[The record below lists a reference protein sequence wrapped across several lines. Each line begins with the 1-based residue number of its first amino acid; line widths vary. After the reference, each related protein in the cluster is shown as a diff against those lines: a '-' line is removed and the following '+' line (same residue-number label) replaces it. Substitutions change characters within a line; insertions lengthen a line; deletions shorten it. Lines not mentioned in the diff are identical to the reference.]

1 MEVRLEGVGKRF
13 VREWIFRH
21 LTLDLQPGDR
31 LALTGPNGSGK
42 STLLQVLAG
51 AMPPTEGRVQFIA
64 EKNTAI
70 AEDDHYRQ
78 LVIAAPYLELIEE
91 FTLTE
96 LVDFHRKF
104 KPFHQQQSTQE
115 FIDYLDLQASA
126 QKYIHNFS
134 SGMKQRLRL
143 GLAFWADVPLVLLD
157 EPTAN
162 LDARTTAWYLDQ
174 VQRLPPEKI
183 IVIGSNVP
191 AEYGF
196 CSRILD
202 LPACR

>member
-1 MEVRLEGVGKRF
+1 MEIRLEQVGKRF
-13 VREWIFRH
+13 VREWIFRNLSLH
-21 LTLDLQPGDR
+21 LQPGDR

-51 AMPPTEGRVQFIA
+51 AMPPTAGKIDFLGEENR
-64 EKNTAI
+64 AI
-70 AEDDHYRQ
+70 EEDDRFRQ
-78 LVIAAPYLELIEE
+78 LVIAAPYLELVEE

-104 KPFHQQQSTQE
+104 KPFLHNRTTQD
-115 FIDYLDLQASA
+115 FIEYVDLQTSA
-126 QKYIHNFS
+126 HKYIRNFS

-143 GLAFWADVPLVLLD
+143 GLAFWADVPLLLLD

-162 LDARTTAWYLDQ
+162 LDARTTAWYLSE
-174 VQRLPPEKI
+174 VQRLPAEKI
-183 IVIGSNVP
+183 IVVGSNVA

-196 CSRILD
+196 CSRRLN
-202 LPACR
+202 LPDHR